1 MKNIKSISVAA
12 MALFLAGCDEI
23 KFNGTMNV
31 LEQITF
37 SQSQNQTVTVAPGQ
51 FAAKVTLSAN
61 NSKKK
66 IKMEIKNAD
75 PATEVKLEFSKDIN
89 IGETF
94 NITAAQMKQN
104 FDLAGTMATKVARS
118 EERSTYESCT
128 YQYPQTVCR
137 SNKSA
142 DQAVSEALVAKVSEF
157 AAVEAVQIPE
167 MVDPVP
173 AEKATYYPGQ
183 YPNPGYYPQ
192 GPNAPTCYTQWISRP
207 GTRYVRYYI
216 ETTDRDIDAGFVQNG
231 KTLGSFKG
239 HSTQNE
245 TVYTYQSDCH

>member
-37 SQSQNQTVTVAPGQ
+37 SQSQNQTVVVAPGQ

-75 PATEVKLEFSKDIN
+75 PATEVKLEFSKDIA

-104 FDLAGTMATKVARS
+104 FDLAGTMATKVTRS

-137 SNKSA
+137 SNKAA
-142 DQAVSEALVAKVSEF
+142 DQKVSEDLVAKISEF
-157 AAVEAVQIPE
+157 AAVEAVQAPE
-167 MVDPVP
+167 MVNPVP
-173 AEKATYYPGQ
+173 AEKAPYPGQ
-183 YPNPGYYPQ
+183 F
-192 GPNAPTCYTQWISRP
+192 GPVPPHTPTCYTQWVSRP
-207 GTRYVRYYI
+207 GTRYVRYFI

>member
-31 LEQITF
+31 LEQLTF
-37 SQSQNQTVTVAPGQ
+37 SQKQGAVTVAPGQ

-75 PATEVKLEFSKDIN
+75 PATEVKLEFDKNIN

-94 NITAAQMKQN
+94 NITAAQLGQN
-104 FDLAGTMATKVARS
+104 FDLAGTMATKVTRS

-142 DQAVSEALVAKVSEF
+142 DQTVSEDLVAKVSEF
-157 AAVEAVQIPE
+157 ADVEAVEVPS
-167 MVDPVP
+167 MVNPVM
-173 AEKATYYPGQ
+173 ADKAPYPGQ
-183 YPNPGYYPQ
+183 F
-192 GPNAPTCYTQWISRP
+192 GPVPPHTPTCYTQWVTRP

-245 TVYTYQSDCH
+245 TIYTYQSDCR